1 MTEHVGHEVSQ
12 LKLVSTAKIR
22 QHIFRDSRFNSFCAS
37 AKPAPQLWKICKHIF
52 RSIRLNS
59 FCASTNF
66 GGLNM

>member
-37 AKPAPQLWKICKHIF
+37 
-52 RSIRLNS
+52 
-59 FCASTNF
+59 TNF